1 MIEPTI
7 DQILAYFYNA
17 IDSSKLDEDN
27 IIINENL
34 VIEDSKN
41 KYLQAFA
48 KFLNDSYH
56 KGYRIS
62 ESIISK
68 LMNIIDYEGYEWQI
82 IQQYIKILNT
92 AIIEDGDVLPN
103 CANLSPEKCIEYIN
117 LYLQS
122 KDNNYIP
129 YYLYTEDIYN
139 APEAKKRTLIEV
151 SDPIPMIIN
160 DMKKWIDEHSEE

>member
-7 DQILAYFYNA
+7 DHILTNYYHA
-17 IDSSKLDEDN
+17 IDSSKLSEDN
-27 IIINENL
+27 IIIDENL

-48 KFLNDSYH
+48 EFLNDSYW

-68 LMNIIDYEGYEWQI
+68 LMNIIDYEGYEYQI

-92 AIIEDGDVLPN
+92 AIITDSSELPV
-103 CANLSPEKCIEYIN
+103 CAELSPEKCIEYIN
-117 LYLQS
+117 LYLEG
-122 KDNNYIP
+122 KNNNIP
-129 YYLYTEDIYN
+129 YYLYENDKIEIISDF
-139 APEAKKRTLIEV
+139 ALRTLIEV

-160 DMKKWIDEHSEE
+160 DMKKWIDEHSKE